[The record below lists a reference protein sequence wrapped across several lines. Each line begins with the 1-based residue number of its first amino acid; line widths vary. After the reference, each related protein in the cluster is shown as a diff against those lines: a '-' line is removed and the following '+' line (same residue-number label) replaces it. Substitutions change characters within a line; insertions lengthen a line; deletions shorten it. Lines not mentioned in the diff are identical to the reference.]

1 MFLVASPSS
10 TSAFR
15 FQHSSLMCLP
25 KRSFAFYREKH
36 NFTVVSTK
44 RPFIFTGKY
53 NILQLYLRRPFV
65 FLQQNAKLWTLYP
78 SGHSLFYNEIDNFES
93 CTQTSIRIS
102 HKEIRNLAIYH
113 QSNLYSPTS
122 TTASSNQWF
131 IAGKAPV
138 KKWVLIKT
146 PCKNNEWKL
155 KCDDMQKKQEITA
168 QGSCR
173 KWREKKFIK

>member
-1 MFLVASPSS
+1 MLTQTVIRFLQRKTQFYSCINQTAIY
-10 TSAFR
+10 
-15 FQHSSLMCLP
+15 
-25 KRSFAFYREKH
+25 FYREIQH
-36 NFTVVSTK
+36 ITVVPK
-44 RPFIFTGKY
+44 
-53 NILQLYLRRPFV
+53 RPFV